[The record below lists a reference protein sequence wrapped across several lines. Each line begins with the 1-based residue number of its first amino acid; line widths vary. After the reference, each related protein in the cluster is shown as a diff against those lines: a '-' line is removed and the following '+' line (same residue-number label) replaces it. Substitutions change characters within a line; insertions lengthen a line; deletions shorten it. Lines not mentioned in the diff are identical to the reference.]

1 MFQLLTVLVAA
12 FSLVSFI
19 QAKPGTSLD
28 KAKLTLPWGTYV
40 AEPYGD
46 EGSVSFRIIEIQG

>member
-12 FSLVSFI
+12 FSLVSFV
-19 QAKPGTSLD
+19 QAKPATSLD

-40 AEPYGD
+40 AEPYD
-46 EGSVSFRIIEIQG
+46 DDGSVSPRIVEIQR